1 MLNKKKKNLQHK
13 STEVWNEY
21 YKSQQKGDTSGN
33 EYPSEGLVR
42 HISNLRKNNNKF
54 DYFNDAGV
62 ENKIRSNFKGKALE
76 IGFGNLTNL
85 RMVKKKGFDCY
96 GLEVSENS
104 VKRSKQYIKNKK
116 IKNIKTYLWQ
126 PSKIPFKNNSFDLVY
141 GMQCIYY
148 NLDFEFF
155 LEEVRRV
162 LKKNGNFIFSFFS
175 DKHHYTTKYSE
186 KVDTKKNLIRW
197 SSKHPNK
204 RIRYA
209 ILYQPKSKVHL
220 KSLFKKFRKVKIS
233 TYEHDDLPIFQSW
246 WYISGIK

>member
-1 MLNKKKKNLQHK
+1 MLNKNKKNMQDI
-13 STEVWNEY
+13 STRVWNNY
-21 YKSQQKGDTSGN
+21 YKSQQAGDTSGN
-33 EYPSEGLVR
+33 EYPCEGLVR
-42 HISNLRKNNNKF
+42 FISNLRKNRNKF

-62 ENKIRSNFKGKALE
+62 ETKIRSNFKGKALE

-85 RMVKKKGFDCY
+85 RMVKEKGFNCY

-104 VKRSKQYIKNKK
+104 VKRSKLFIKNKK
-116 IKNIKTYLWQ
+116 LKNIRTKLWK
-126 PSKIPFKNNSFDLVY
+126 PSKIPFKNDSFDLVY

-148 NLDFEFF
+148 NLDLEFF
-155 LEEVRRV
+155 LKEVNRV

-175 DKHHYTTKYSE
+175 DRHDYTTKYSE
-186 KVDTKKNLIRW
+186 VVNKKKNLIRW
-197 SSKHPNK
+197 SGKHPNK

-209 ILYQPKSKVHL
+209 ILYQPKSKSHL

-233 TYEHDDLPIFQSW
+233 TYEHDDIPVFQSW

>member
-186 KVDTKKNLIRW
+186 KVDSKKNLIRW

-220 KSLFKKFRKVKIS
+220 KSLFKIGPNNSLVLF
-233 TYEHDDLPIFQSW
+233 LPAI
-246 WYISGIK
+246 

>member
-1 MLNKKKKNLQHK
+1 MSNKLQKK
-13 STEVWNEY
+13 STTVWNDY
-21 YKSQQKGDTSGN
+21 YRSQQKGDTSGN

-42 HISNLRKNNNKF
+42 FISNLRKNNNKF
-54 DYFNDAGV
+54 EYFNDTGV

-85 RMVKKKGFDCY
+85 RMVQKKGFDCY

-104 VKRSKQYIKNKK
+104 VKRSKQFIKNKK
-116 IKNIKTYLWQ
+116 LKNIKTELWE
-126 PSKIPFKNNSFDLVY
+126 PSKIPFEDDNFELVY

-148 NLDFEFF
+148 NLEFEFF
-155 LEEVRRV
+155 LKEVHRV
-162 LKKNGNFIFSFFS
+162 LKKNGRFIFSFFS
-175 DKHHYTTKYSE
+175 NRHHYTTKYSE
-186 KVDTKKNLIRW
+186 KIKGKKNLIRW

-209 ILYQPKSKVHL
+209 VLYQPKSKMHL
-220 KSLFKKFRKVKIS
+220 KKLFKKFRKVSIS

-246 WYISGIK
+246 WYISGTK

>member
-104 VKRSKQYIKNKK
+104 VKRSKQYIC
-116 IKNIKTYLWQ
+116 L
-126 PSKIPFKNNSFDLVY
+126 
-141 GMQCIYY
+141 
-148 NLDFEFF
+148 
-155 LEEVRRV
+155 
-162 LKKNGNFIFSFFS
+162 
-175 DKHHYTTKYSE
+175 
-186 KVDTKKNLIRW
+186 
-197 SSKHPNK
+197 
-204 RIRYA
+204 
-209 ILYQPKSKVHL
+209 
-220 KSLFKKFRKVKIS
+220 
-233 TYEHDDLPIFQSW
+233 
-246 WYISGIK
+246 